1 MKPNCSEVKYVS
13 NDLFSLKE
21 SPGKVMT
28 TKTVPSLAEAEGAG
42 LTEGT
47 QGEDCEFAVI
57 TKDSHGS
64 KTYSEIDEILVDITS
79 LQTGTA
85 LQVNVTDSN
94 NGCYTVSYKP
104 ETAGDFNVSV
114 RVADEPIKGSPFQ
127 FKVEKKNTKTERY
140 SLIELLFID
149 RLIY

>member
-1 MKPNCSEVKYVS
+1 
-13 NDLFSLKE
+13 
-21 SPGKVMT
+21 MT

-47 QGEDCEFAVI
+47 QGEDCEFTVI
-57 TKDSHGS
+57 TKDSRGS
-64 KTYSEIDEILVDITS
+64 KTHSEIDEILVDITS
-79 LQTGTA
+79 LQMGTA

-127 FKVEKKNTKTERY
+127 LKVEKKIRKLKGIRQ
-140 SLIELLFID
+140 
-149 RLIY
+149 